1 MDFEDFK
8 KIVIESIDE
17 AKTPVELLQI
27 IVGKVYEK
35 GVEDG
40 KEILR

>member
-8 KIVIESIDE
+8 KLVIEAIDE
-17 AKTPVELLQI
+17 AKTPVELLQT
-27 IVGKVYEK
+27 IVRMVYAK

-40 KEILR
+40 KEIFS